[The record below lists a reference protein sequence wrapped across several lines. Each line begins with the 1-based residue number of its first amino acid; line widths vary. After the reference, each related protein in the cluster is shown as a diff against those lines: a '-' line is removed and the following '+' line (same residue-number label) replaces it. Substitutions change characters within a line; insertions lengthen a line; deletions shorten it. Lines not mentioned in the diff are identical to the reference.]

1 MKCMLRYK
9 TLPQH
14 IEAVFV
20 QNILKLFTYIM
31 MRLEVNRQY
40 DEILTL
46 VDLVA
51 DKMNESIKSA
61 ELEVQERSSN
71 TLMILNIVRQE
82 IMDRK
87 F

>member
-1 MKCMLRYK
+1 MLRYK

>member
-1 MKCMLRYK
+1 M
-9 TLPQH
+9 
-14 IEAVFV
+14 